1 MVYSWTVDLS
11 SGRLLTDSHY
21 WALPLKMDIVCG
33 FFFVMVINGVYIYEI
48 LKKVWKHIKILYKLV
63 YSFYPERYALFLH
76 FGIHPSRLFSFLFP
90 LEASER
96 LYFLYALERT
106 PWAHV
111 FPAEIQWAPG
121 STETLVCCG
130 ICCVQPVPS
139 GPEYFYLLTDEWVNN
154 WMLCFL
160 NSELHGCVFLC
171 MSAATEMGPAW
182 LSRFEGWTDELW
194 SEWWMNKW
202 ASERQEVPGFWLT
215 GPFEGS
221 RPVPPI
227 VCRGFS
233 VLVT

>member
-1 MVYSWTVDLS
+1 MHCFCILVSIHLDCFL
-11 SGRLLTDSHY
+11 
-21 WALPLKMDIVCG
+21 
-33 FFFVMVINGVYIYEI
+33 FFFHWKSGQWEAVSPLYSGKDTLGTCISCWNPVGS
-48 LKKVWKHIKILYKLV
+48 WKHRN
-63 YSFYPERYALFLH
+63 P
-76 FGIHPSRLFSFLFP
+76 
-90 LEASER
+90 
-96 LYFLYALERT
+96 
-106 PWAHV
+106 
-111 FPAEIQWAPG
+111 
-121 STETLVCCG
+121 LVCCG

-160 NSELHGCVFLC
+160 NSELHGHAFLF

-194 SEWWMNKW
+194 FEWWMNKW